1 MEWLVFF
8 SLTWKHLILCACFN
22 NISKV
27 LRDMTVRVA
36 GRSICQE
43 KVNLKPL
50 LDAETFLT
58 VAVIYDV

>member
-1 MEWLVFF
+1 
-8 SLTWKHLILCACFN
+8 
-22 NISKV
+22 
-27 LRDMTVRVA
+27 MTVRVA

-58 VAVIYDV
+58 VAVIYDDVWNIPQRGVRF